1 VRVEPCEPASVR
13 EIVPGLFHWTALH
26 PKIRIEVSSY
36 YLEAAGVLLD
46 PLIPAA
52 GLDWFR
58 THGEPRHVLLT
69 NRHHYRHSA
78 AFAEAFG
85 CTVWCNEEGMHE
97 FSHDEK
103 VQAFRVGDVL
113 PGDIE
118 SHEVGVLC
126 PDETAL
132 RLPVEGGALAVADG
146 VVRVEDGPLT
156 FVPDSLIGKEPE
168 KVKRG
173 LKAAYAR
180 LLALSFDHVLLAHGQ
195 PWVGG
200 AKQAL
205 RRFLRD

>member
-1 VRVEPCEPASVR
+1 MR

-78 AFAEAFG
+78 EFAEAFG

-146 VVRVEDGPLT
+146 VVRDEDGPLT

>member
-1 VRVEPCEPASVR
+1 MKEILPRVY
-13 EIVPGLFHWTALH
+13 HWTATH
-26 PKIRIEVSSY
+26 PRIRIEVSSY

-103 VQAFRVGDVL
+103 VHAFRVGDVL

-146 VVRVEDGPLT
+146 VVRDEDGPLT

-205 RRFLRD
+205 RQFLRG

>member
-1 VRVEPCEPASVR
+1 
-13 EIVPGLFHWTALH
+13 
-26 PKIRIEVSSY
+26 
-36 YLEAAGVLLD
+36 
-46 PLIPAA
+46 
-52 GLDWFR
+52 
-58 THGEPRHVLLT
+58 
-69 NRHHYRHSA
+69 
-78 AFAEAFG
+78 
-85 CTVWCNEEGMHE
+85 MHE

-146 VVRVEDGPLT
+146 VVRDEDGPLT

-195 PWVGG
+195 PWIGG